1 MDVTVRPMIA
11 ADHAAWAPLWGAYLT
26 FYDSAVGDDVS
37 KATFARLIDPS
48 RTERSAFVAVLDD
61 EIIGFVHY
69 ITHAHNWRLEDVVY
83 LQDLFVTKAA
93 RGKGAARAL
102 IQRVYTT
109 ADASGTPSVY
119 WMTQEF
125 NHTARKLYDQVA
137 TLTPFVKYQRP
148 I

>member
-1 MDVTVRPMIA
+1 MTVTIRPMDA
-11 ADHAAWAPLWGAYLT
+11 TDQQAWRALWQDYLT
-26 FYDSAVGDDVS
+26 FYKSELAEDISE
-37 KATFARLIDPS
+37 ATFARLTDPA
-48 RTERSAFVAVLDD
+48 RTERAAFVAVFEGD
-61 EIIGFVHY
+61 IIGFVHY

-102 IQRVYTT
+102 IQRVYDT
-109 ADASGTPSVY
+109 ADENGTPSVY

-125 NHTARKLYDQVA
+125 NHSARKLYDQVA

-148 I
+148 S